1 MQISHLDV
9 MLDLRQKLHA
19 RYIYQFLFL
28 FFLSINIYFLPFLFC
43 FLVLNTVSAPK
54 SRPRPPVIKGVRRRR
69 PPGRDTST
77 PTEVICINVTN
88 TRRSSPTPSGRRLRR
103 TLDEHPPRLVCS
115 LLPCLHALQN
125 GDLEP
130 WFKLFWHY
138 RKGYLTP
145 MASGDQPPTTSME
158 PERCELDPNDGS
170 YLYSGCSLSIFSWMK
185 CQQRATRHNWAVGIE
200 TSTSLTLLL
209 AMML

>member
-1 MQISHLDV
+1 MFDGGFSHPLTSALSCIEMQISHLDV

-88 TRRSSPTPSGRRLRR
+88 TRRSSPTPSGRGLRR
-103 TLDEHPPRLVCS
+103 TLRRASATPGMLALALPPCS
-115 LLPCLHALQN
+115 A
-125 GDLEP
+125 
-130 WFKLFWHY
+130 K
-138 RKGYLTP
+138 RR
-145 MASGDQPPTTSME
+145 SG
-158 PERCELDPNDGS
+158 
-170 YLYSGCSLSIFSWMK
+170 
-185 CQQRATRHNWAVGIE
+185 
-200 TSTSLTLLL
+200 TLI
-209 AMML
+209 

>member
-1 MQISHLDV
+1 MHRLSGVSIFIDNKKNQQCDLANQSCLKTSPCSKACIEMQISHLDV

-103 TLDEHPPRLVCS
+103 TLRRASATPGMLALALPPCS
-115 LLPCLHALQN
+115 A
-125 GDLEP
+125 
-130 WFKLFWHY
+130 K
-138 RKGYLTP
+138 RR
-145 MASGDQPPTTSME
+145 SG
-158 PERCELDPNDGS
+158 
-170 YLYSGCSLSIFSWMK
+170 
-185 CQQRATRHNWAVGIE
+185 
-200 TSTSLTLLL
+200 TLI
-209 AMML
+209 